1 MPVDEATFVAGVGIL
16 MTLEVAVLAISV
28 QNARRIGTDKRARE
42 LADQAHDRVSRH
54 LRRDHDMYTRDESKH
69 E

>member
-1 MPVDEATFVAGVGIL
+1 MAIDTATFVAGVGIL

-28 QNARRIGTDKRARE
+28 QNARRIGTDERARE
-42 LADQAHDRVSRH
+42 LADQAHERISRH
-54 LRRDHDMYTRDESKH
+54 MRRDHETYTRDESKH